1 MGVVTAYW
9 RPDTVQGALELLA
22 RAGAIPIGGGTTV
35 NATPAAG
42 PREIVDLQALGLD
55 AIRQSAAAV
64 SIGATATLQRIAD
77 DPAVPALIR
86 DAARREAPSTLRAAA
101 TLGGCAA
108 SGHWESELLAT
119 MLAYA
124 AVVRLAG
131 PDGERELSL
140 EELLADRSPLAGRII
155 VSVGV
160 AIGGVATAARTG
172 RTAADRP
179 IVAVVARRAAG
190 EIWLAASGVA
200 ATPVLAPRAGA
211 DLAGWLA
218 QLDPPGDFRGSAGYR
233 RAVAATLAHR
243 ALEATR

>member
-1 MGVVTAYW
+1 MGIVGAYW

-22 RAGAIPIGGGTTV
+22 EAGAVPIGGGTTV

-42 PREIVDLQALGLD
+42 PQKIVDLQALGLD
-55 AIRQSAAAV
+55 GIRQSAAAV
-64 SIGATATLQRIAD
+64 SIGATATLQRMAD
-77 DPAVPALIR
+77 DPAVPALVR
-86 DAARREAPSTLRAAA
+86 DAARHEAPSTLRAVA

-108 SGHWESELLAT
+108 GGHSESELLAT

-140 EELLADRSPLAGRII
+140 EALLADRAPLTGRII
-155 VSVGV
+155 VSIGLAV
-160 AIGGVATAARTG
+160 GGVAAAARTA

-179 IVAVVARRAAG
+179 IVAVVVRRAAG

-200 ATPVLAPRAGA
+200 ATPVLAPRAGT

-218 QLDPPGDFRGSAGYR
+218 RLDPPGDFRGSGGYR
-233 RAVAATLAHR
+233 RALAATLAHR
-243 ALEATR
+243 VLEATG